1 MRRPASDD
9 TPAYAI
15 EAAASAHF
23 NGRHLGAASGL
34 FVALLVAMSLVEAP
48 LSHSQGYPRL
58 PVHELTRGP
67 ALRLLEGPTH
77 PSRRLAPQP
86 RARHWPAIHPACRGA
101 RPTGLPRVAVA
112 QRIDHEREGG

>member
-9 TPAYAI
+9 TPTYAI

-48 LSHSQGYPRL
+48 LSHSQGYPRVA
-58 PVHELTRGP
+58 VHELTTRPGSAP
-67 ALRLLEGPTH
+67 AHGRADVPVAQIGAAA
-77 PSRRLAPQP
+77 SGASLAGD
-86 RARHWPAIHPACRGA
+86 PACVPWRA
-101 RPTGLPRVAVA
+101 PDRLT
-112 QRIDHEREGG
+112 